1 MNGRILKLQLSGGT
15 RMLKKVSLVFG
26 VVFTLVGLL
35 GFVPGVTSTDADGH
49 QLLLGLFMVDAVH
62 NLVHLASGVVGL
74 AAAASDRYAKLYLV
88 GFGGVYALVTLI
100 GFFTSPVLG
109 FLHVNTADNWLH
121 LVLAVGLLGAG
132 LGLQA
137 GEDMDGPAKK
147 VAM

>member
-1 MNGRILKLQLSGGT
+1 
-15 RMLKKVSLVFG
+15 MLKKVALVFG

-35 GFVPGVTSTDADGH
+35 GFVPGVTTTDADGH

-62 NLVHLASGVVGL
+62 NIVHLLSGVAGLL
-74 AAAASDRYAKLYLV
+74 AAANERYAKLYLV
-88 GFGGVYALVTLI
+88 GFGAVYALVTLI

-121 LVLAVGLLGAG
+121 LVLTVGLLGAG
-132 LGLQA
+132 LGLQS
-137 GEDMDGPAKK
+137 DGDTPSQK

>member
-1 MNGRILKLQLSGGT
+1 
-15 RMLKKVSLVFG
+15 MLKKVALVFG
-26 VVFTLVGLL
+26 VVFTLIGLL
-35 GFVPGVTSTDADGH
+35 GFVPGVTTDADGH

-62 NLVHLASGVVGL
+62 NVVHLASGVLGL
-74 AAAASDRYAKLYLV
+74 VAAANDKYAKWYLV
-88 GFGGVYALVTLI
+88 GFGAVYALVTVI

-132 LGLQA
+132 LGLQSTDDDTVA
-137 GEDMDGPAKK
+137 TKK